1 MKIVEGLAQRA
12 IFRSAM
18 VIGAAIVVL
27 TTATAASPRQGTRV
41 STPEGPGSVFGAPH
55 LPAGFTK
62 TFTSRYVATGQDFE
76 TLTVRQDGAVLFANI
91 AAPPMNLLGPELVRD
106 LVSQIQRAETNRA
119 LPARALDDFV
129 RSPAHRIAGLP
140 AVGRVMVKE
149 RVNALALAPPDDFGR
164 DSDLFGQGV
173 RDPEAQKR
181 IQGAIKQGLQ
191 TREAEMALGQLPGD
205 LSDR

>member
-1 MKIVEGLAQRA
+1 V
-12 IFRSAM
+12 
-18 VIGAAIVVL
+18 
-27 TTATAASPRQGTRV
+27 
-41 STPEGPGSVFGAPH
+41 
-55 LPAGFTK
+55 
-62 TFTSRYVATGQDFE
+62 DFE

-91 AAPPMNLLGPELVRD
+91 AAPPMNLHGPELVRD
-106 LVSQIQRAETNRA
+106 LVSLIQRAETNRA

-140 AVGRVMVKE
+140 AGGCVMVKE
-149 RVNALALAPPDDFGR
+149 RVNALALAPPGDFRR
-164 DSDLFGQGV
+164 DSDLFGQDV

-191 TREAEMALGQLPGD
+191 TQEAEMALGQLPGD

>member
-62 TFTSRYVATGQDFE
+62 TFTSRCVAAGQDFE
-76 TLTVRQDGAVLFANI
+76 TLTVRQDGAVLFADI

-106 LVSQIQRAETNRA
+106 LVSLIQRAETNRA

-129 RSPAHRIAGLP
+129 RSLAHRIAGLP
-140 AVGRVMVKE
+140 AGGRVMVKE
-149 RVNALALAPPDDFGR
+149 RVNALAPPDDFRR
-164 DSDLFGQGV
+164 DSDLFGQDV

-181 IQGAIKQGLQ
+181 IRGAIKQGSQ
-191 TREAEMALGQLPGD
+191 TQEAEMALGQLPGD